1 MKTLIVS
8 LLIIFQGIPAISQ
21 NTSLSQQEKEAILFM
36 REEEKLARDVYD
48 SLFRKW
54 GGNPFDNIRKSE
66 QVHMDR
72 MKELVIRYKL
82 EDPVE
87 ANQDM
92 PGKFLN
98 NLLQQYYNELV
109 ASGSQSLTEALR
121 AGAKVEELD
130 IRDLE
135 ERMEQT
141 DKQDIISTFTY
152 LKRASENHLRAFARR
167 LKRMGVDYEPLILGK
182 DQYDKIL
189 ATDNM
194 RGSNR
199 PNRPGASHF

>member
-1 MKTLIVS
+1 MKTLIIS
-8 LLIIFQGIPAISQ
+8 LLIILAAVPGISQ
-21 NTSLSQQEKEAILFM
+21 DPSLSQQEREAILFM

-48 SLFRKW
+48 SMFRKW

-72 MKELVIRYKL
+72 MKELVVRYKL

-87 ANQDM
+87 INRDM
-92 PGKFLN
+92 PGKFSN
-98 NLLQQYYNELV
+98 SLLQKYYNELV
-109 ASGSQSLTEALR
+109 SSGSQSLTDALR

-135 ERMEQT
+135 ERIGQT
-141 DKQDIISTFTY
+141 ERQDIISTYTY

-167 LKRMGVDYEPLILGK
+167 LKRQGVDYTPVILEK
-182 DQYDKIL
+182 SQYDKII
-189 ATDNM
+189 ATSNM
-194 RGSNR
+194 RGNNR